1 VRNGCRADFEV
12 LLGAG
17 GWQGGDGTGGGW
29 GGSTG
34 GGSTGGGWG
43 DGNQGGPYPGG
54 GIPGAG
60 GRPIAVINCQSFNY
74 RQAVCAIPRARAVQ
88 LSRVLGGDCQQG
100 RTWTWTPGQI
110 TVNNGCR
117 AAFDI
122 Y

>member
-17 GWQGGDGTGGGW
+17 GWQGGGNTGGGW
-29 GGSTG
+29 NGGNP
-34 GGSTGGGWG
+34 
-43 DGNQGGPYPGG
+43 DGNYPGG

-60 GRPIAVINCQSFNY
+60 GRPIATINCQSFNY
-74 RQAVCAIPRARAVQ
+74 RQASCAIPRARDVQ
-88 LSRVLGGDCQQG
+88 VSRVLGGDCQQG
-100 RTWTWTPGQI
+100 RTWSWSAGQI
-110 TVNNGCR
+110 IVDGGCR